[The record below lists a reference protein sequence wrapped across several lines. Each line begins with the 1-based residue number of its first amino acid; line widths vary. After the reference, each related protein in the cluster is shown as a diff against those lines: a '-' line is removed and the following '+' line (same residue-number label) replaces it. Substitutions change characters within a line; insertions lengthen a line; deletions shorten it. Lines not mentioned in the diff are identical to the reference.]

1 MNLIAELQNII
12 RQELAK
18 PKDDI
23 QITTIIGDANI
34 SFSWTVITSGQFA
47 LGVRFPLST
56 KGLLKFPTQGGSR
69 TGLVLTV
76 LNKDLFCC
84 FSKKKKKVDKK
95 KVQKFYLDLMAYIN
109 NSSTLPEHTFF
120 FK

>member
-1 MNLIAELQNII
+1 MGSHRVRHDWSDLAAVAAAELQNII
-12 RQELAK
+12 RQELTK

-23 QITTIIGDANI
+23 QITTIIGDTNI
-34 SFSWTVITSGQFA
+34 SFSWTVITSGQ
-47 LGVRFPLST
+47 
-56 KGLLKFPTQGGSR
+56 
-69 TGLVLTV
+69 
-76 LNKDLFCC
+76 
-84 FSKKKKKVDKK
+84 K

>member
-34 SFSWTVITSGQFA
+34 SFS
-47 LGVRFPLST
+47 
-56 KGLLKFPTQGGSR
+56 
-69 TGLVLTV
+69 
-76 LNKDLFCC
+76 
-84 FSKKKKKVDKK
+84 
-95 KVQKFYLDLMAYIN
+95 
-109 NSSTLPEHTFF
+109 
-120 FK
+120 